1 MFSFFNS
8 LKNSSFHEK
17 KSRAS
22 VRQKVEIPL
31 GDKTATF
38 CSFNDLADD
47 KEHIAL
53 VFKGSNPSPSSI
65 PLVRMHSECLT
76 GDVFCSSRCDCGN
89 QLNEA
94 IDKLSIEGGI
104 LLYLRQEG
112 RGIGL
117 YNKLDAYALQLKGLD
132 TYEANKALGFTDDLR
147 NYKVAAQMLMA
158 LDVRAI
164 RLLSNNPNKRKQ
176 LEDHGIHIS
185 SMRSTGV
192 FVKEENKGYLKAK
205 VDKTGHK
212 IRLLALG

>member
-1 MFSFFNS
+1 MFSEF
-8 LKNSSFHEK
+8 KNLFK
-17 KSRAS
+17 NRATI
-22 VRQKVEIPL
+22 RQKVDIPL

-38 CSFNDLADD
+38 YSFNDLADD

-53 VFKGSNPSPSSI
+53 VFKGTGASSELSKV

-76 GDVFCSSRCDCGN
+76 GDVFGSSRCDCGN

-94 IDKLSIEGGI
+94 IDKLSVEGGV

-132 TYEANKALGFTDDLR
+132 TYEANKALGLGDDLR
-147 NYKVAAQMLMA
+147 NYKVAAQMLLA
-158 LDVRAI
+158 LDIKAI

-176 LEDHGIHIS
+176 LEDLGIKIM

-192 FVKEENKGYLKAK
+192 FVKEENKSYLKAK
-205 VDKTGHK
+205 VDKTGHF
-212 IRLLALG
+212 IRLLA